1 MRVDIQCSHYNIVE
15 ICDIMQVLANIVVV
29 IILQYEVHWIN
40 MLYTLN
46 LHNVSIQLY
55 LSIAGKAFNF
65 SSHCGCLKFLQFYII
80 TIFIKQRN
88 MLSIK
93 NKKNVFIWTIMFEYI
108 IYLINIILLYI
119 YFNLLIYKSFQK
131 AEKWGYWLDK
141 YYSLFLKWK

>member
-1 MRVDIQCSHYNIVE
+1 
-15 ICDIMQVLANIVVV
+15 MQVLANIAVV

-55 LSIAGKAFNF
+55 LNIAGKAFNF

-93 NKKNVFIWTIMFEYI
+93 SKKNVFIWTIMFEYI

-119 YFNLLIYKSFQK
+119 YILTYWFINLFKKLRSEVTDLINNTPYF
-131 AEKWGYWLDK
+131 
-141 YYSLFLKWK
+141 